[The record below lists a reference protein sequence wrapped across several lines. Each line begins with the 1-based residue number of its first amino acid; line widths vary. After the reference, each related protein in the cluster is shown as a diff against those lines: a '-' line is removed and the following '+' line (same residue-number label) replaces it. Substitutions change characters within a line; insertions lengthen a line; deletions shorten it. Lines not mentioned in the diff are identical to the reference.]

1 MLFKR
6 GMHGIGRRQQEQRGQ
21 DAVSEDLGIRIA
33 GHKVR
38 RGERGGQNGK
48 KRQQGRTMAF
58 QKVHKPELLSQ

>member
-33 GHKVR
+33 GHEVR
-38 RGERGGQNGK
+38 CGERGGQNGK